1 MDNGS
6 HDHDRAVPPAEDL
19 LVSFNGRRL
28 IRRAA
33 DGEFIIGR
41 EVPPSHMQIDHPAIS
56 RLHIRLVPGARWVL
70 IDYDSRNGVYL
81 QGRPIDYET
90 PIADCMTVHLGA
102 SDGVPVAFHFIGS
115 EQYTPRASVNEADPD
130 IGRTGRAVFE
140 RYVALGLWPKEVNEG
155 DVVDPQEIAHFIKGY
170 AWPKPATCAALESAL
185 AWPAGTLEA
194 IRRGQPVGEI
204 TDVITPDVRRA
215 LLVEAG
221 ALKLAE
227 IDAAIAE
234 LPPRTEPGFA
244 VQAEPLRRRLAG
256 LERSLAVSAEHQEAL
271 DLLNA
276 IARVY
281 TRLLAGTADR

>member
-6 HDHDRAVPPAEDL
+6 HDRDRAVPPAEDL
-19 LVSFNGRRL
+19 LVSFNGQRV

-81 QGRPIDYET
+81 QGRRIDYET

-102 SDGVPVAFHFIGS
+102 PDGVPVAFHFIGS
-115 EQYTPRASVNEADPD
+115 EQHTPAASVDEADPN
-130 IGRTGRAVFE
+130 IGRTGRAVLE
-140 RYVALGLWPKEVNEG
+140 RCAALGLSPRELNEG
-155 DVVDPQEIAHFIKGY
+155 DVIDPQEIAQFIKGY
-170 AWPKPATCAALESAL
+170 AWPRPATCAALEHAL
-185 AWPAGTLEA
+185 AWPTDTLEA
-194 IRRGQPVGEI
+194 IRQGQPVGEI
-204 TDVITPDVRRA
+204 TDVITPEVRSA
-215 LLVEAG
+215 LLVDAA
-221 ALKLAE
+221 ALSLAE
-227 IDAAIAE
+227 IAAAIAE
-234 LPPRTEPGFA
+234 LPPNTEPGFTA
-244 VQAEPLRRRLAG
+244 QAEPLRRRLAG
-256 LERSLAVSAEHQEAL
+256 LERSLAASAEHEEAL

-281 TRLLAGTADR
+281 TRLLAGTIDR